1 MPESGSLPDGWERA
15 EAENGIPYYINHH
28 TEKAQWDHPHISEV
42 LQDTDGLNDIRYAA
56 YRTAMKLRAM
66 QKTTQMNMVQMD
78 IMKQAFVD
86 MGLGETQNSSTL
98 SVVEL
103 ESLIY
108 KIFCLA
114 HHQITSL
121 NPNESSDVA
130 ISWLLK
136 CLDSG
141 RAGYVNVRALK
152 VVMATMCSAPLEDK
166 YIYLFQQAAGG
177 KVGLEYRSCTQLL
190 EDLILIPKHLMEGA
204 TFHSG
209 DLESATNSCWSSA
222 HIGPDEALNRDHFQ
236 SWVLQ
241 EPRCIV
247 WLPTMHRIASSETV
261 RHDAKCSVCKMF
273 PIIGLR
279 YRCLKCSNV
288 DLCQS
293 CFWTQQTLK
302 NHKVTHPTKEYCL
315 ETTTGDDVR
324 DFYQQMKNKITRR
337 YRHKAPKKV
346 YLDYP
351 HANEKFKR
359 IPECSLIFVDV
370 HSCIDT
376 LASRLRELEVT
387 GEYDGS
393 PSTSHP
399 APVAA
404 PRKFKSPESRQIVA
418 EIESH
423 VDHPADTGKAA
434 SSPRKPAVLAAS
446 AAEKRLMEEQL
457 MALEQQNARLLTD
470 LSRANAAAAAI
481 QTGDSLSQSSHR
493 TSSVGVNT
501 LRASQQEEYIKMGE
515 ERESLE
521 EMVDSLMDLSQTEEP
536 EGLEYPHSVVLAAA
550 VKVGKIM
557 ATIVDAVEATQEH
570 LA

>member
-28 TEKAQWDHPHISEV
+28 TEKVQWDHPHISEV
-42 LQDTDGLNDIRYAA
+42 LRDTDGLNDIRYAA

-66 QKTTQMNMVQMD
+66 QKATQMNMVQMS
-78 IMKQAFVD
+78 IVKQAFID

-103 ESLIY
+103 ESLIA
-108 KIFCLA
+108 KIYCLA
-114 HHQITSL
+114 HHQTTTL
-121 NPNESSDVA
+121 NPNESANVS

-141 RAGYVNVRALK
+141 RSGSVNVRALK
-152 VVMATMCSAPLEDK
+152 VVLAAMCSAPLEDK
-166 YIYLFQQAAGG
+166 YRYMFLQAAGG
-177 KVGLEYRSCTQLL
+177 QVGLEHRSCTQLL

-222 HIGPDEALNRDHFQ
+222 HIEPDEALNRDLFL

-247 WLPTMHRIASSETV
+247 WLPTMHRIASAETV
-261 RHDAKCSVCKMF
+261 RHDAKCSVCKIF

-288 DLCQS
+288 DICQS
-293 CFWTQQTLK
+293 CFWTQRTLK

-324 DFYQQMKNKITRR
+324 DFYQQVKNKITRR

-351 HANEKFKR
+351 HADEKFKR
-359 IPECSLIFVDV
+359 MPECSLVFRDV
-370 HSCIDT
+370 HNCIDT
-376 LASRLRELEVT
+376 LAARLREIEVT
-387 GEYDGS
+387 DDQNG
-393 PSTSHP
+393 STSTPHP
-399 APVAA
+399 VPA
-404 PRKFKSPESRQIVA
+404 PRKIKSPESRQIVA

-423 VDHPADTGKAA
+423 EDPPVNTSKGAL
-434 SSPRKPAVLAAS
+434 SPRTPAGLAAS
-446 AAEKRLMEEQL
+446 AAEKRLMEERL
-457 MALEQQNARLLTD
+457 KTLEQQNAKLRAD
-470 LSRANAAAAAI
+470 LSRANAAAAAA
-481 QTGDSLSQSSHR
+481 QSSDSLSQSSHHI
-493 TSSVGVNT
+493 SSVGVNT
-501 LRASQQEEYIKMGE
+501 LRQEESIKMGE

-521 EMVDSLMDLSQTEEP
+521 EMIDSLMDLGQTETEDP
-536 EGLEYPHSVVLAAA
+536 DYPQSDLLAAA
-550 VKVGKIM
+550 AHVGRIM
-557 ATIVDAVEATQEH
+557 ATIVDAVEATQEQ
-570 LA
+570 LT